1 MRARHLLL
9 AGALICAAGGA
20 ARAQPINL
28 LGPVQATPLPAPR
41 IGTSLPMMP
50 AMTASN
56 YATAVPPL
64 EAAETA
70 VAGRR
75 YRQASDDLEAAE
87 TRLLNAGAQ
96 PIGGTVTPG
105 GQALAQVR
113 LARDA
118 VRRRD
123 RQTGLTAISMAIGA
137 AQEPLQQ
144 PAPPVVAEAPPARSR
159 VVIATGAPPPPPP
172 VPMVTKALPPGHWQE
187 GSWEYHWV
195 PPETAL
201 RPVETRS
208 VEQGQ
213 FVFKNGIGWVWEPS
227 HHVN

>member
-1 MRARHLLL
+1 MRVRHFLL
-9 AGALICAAGGA
+9 AGALICIGGSA

-28 LGPVQATPLPAPR
+28 LGPVQATPLPPPR
-41 IGTSLPMMP
+41 LGTSMPMMP
-50 AMTASN
+50 AITASN

-64 EAAETA
+64 EAAEAA
-70 VAGRR
+70 VTGRR
-75 YRQASDDLEAAE
+75 YRQAADDLETAE

-96 PIGGTVTPG
+96 PFGSTVTPG

-137 AQEPLQQ
+137 AQEPIQP
-144 PAPPVVAEAPPARSR
+144 PAPPVVAEAPPARST
-159 VVIATGAPPPPPP
+159 VVIATAAPPPPPP
-172 VPMVTKALPPGHWQE
+172 VPMFTKALLPGHWQE
-187 GSWEYHWV
+187 GSWAYHWV

-213 FVFKNGIGWVWEPS
+213 FVFKSGVGWVWEPS
-227 HHVN
+227 HYVN

>member
-1 MRARHLLL
+1 MRARHLIL
-9 AGALICAAGGA
+9 AGALICIAGSGA
-20 ARAQPINL
+20 CAQPVNL
-28 LGPVQATPLPAPR
+28 LGPIQATPLPPPR

-50 AMTASN
+50 AITASN
-56 YATAVPPL
+56 YATAVPSL

-75 YRQASDDLEAAE
+75 YRQAADDLEAAE
-87 TRLLNAGAQ
+87 TKLLNAGAQ

-123 RQTGLTAISMAIGA
+123 RQAGLTAISMAIGA
-137 AQEPLQQ
+137 AQEPIQQ
-144 PAPPVVAEAPPARSR
+144 PAPPLVAEAPPSSST
-159 VVIATGAPPPPPP
+159 VVIATAAPPPPPP
-172 VPMVTKALPPGHWQE
+172 VPMVTKALLPGHWQE

-208 VEQGQ
+208 VRQGE

-227 HHVN
+227 HYVN

>member
-1 MRARHLLL
+1 MRARLLML
-9 AGALICAAGGA
+9 AGALICIGGSAAC
-20 ARAQPINL
+20 AQPVNL
-28 LGPVQATPLPAPR
+28 QGSVQATPLPPPR
-41 IGTSLPMMP
+41 VGTSLPMMP
-50 AMTASN
+50 AITASN

-75 YRQASDDLEAAE
+75 YRQAAEDLEAAE

-96 PIGGTVTPG
+96 PIRSTVTPG

-137 AQEPLQQ
+137 AQESIQQ
-144 PAPPVVAEAPPARSR
+144 PAPPVVAEAHPAPLSVVVATAVPPA
-159 VVIATGAPPPPPP
+159 PLP
-172 VPMVTKALPPGHWQE
+172 VPMVTKALLPGHWQE
-187 GSWEYHWV
+187 GSWEYHWE

-213 FVFKNGIGWVWEPS
+213 FVFKSGIGWVWVPS
-227 HHVN
+227 HYVN

>member
-1 MRARHLLL
+1 MCARYLML
-9 AGALICAAGGA
+9 AGALICIGGRGA
-20 ARAQPINL
+20 SAQPVNL
-28 LGPVQATPLPAPR
+28 LGPVQATPLPPPR
-41 IGTSLPMMP
+41 VGTSLPMMP
-50 AMTASN
+50 AITASN

-64 EAAETA
+64 ESAEAAL
-70 VAGRR
+70 AGRR
-75 YRQASDDLEAAE
+75 YRQAADDLEAAE

-96 PIGGTVTPG
+96 PFGSAVTPG

-123 RQTGLTAISMAIGA
+123 RQAGLTAISMAIGA
-137 AQEPLQQ
+137 AQEPIQQ
-144 PAPPVVAEAPPARSR
+144 PAPPLVAEAPPSSST
-159 VVIATGAPPPPPP
+159 VVIATAAPPPPPP
-172 VPMVTKALPPGHWQE
+172 VPMVTKALLPGHWQE

-208 VEQGQ
+208 VRQGE

-227 HHVN
+227 HYVN